1 MSLEPN
7 KNIIAFKFFNNKKVH
22 NRSRTRNNDEFGGSI
37 ISKKSNKSAI
47 ISHQRSL
54 LDQQSSITTSR
65 MKPVNG
71 IKKKKKSKERGDNTS
86 LSKKSNRS
94 KTSKKNVSKLCSK
107 EKLAKSKSK
116 SPLPQIRPIYAG
128 PLQLNDGKYQVIL
141 LQDFNKEGSQIID
154 PRNFLMDNF
163 NQNLLSEPLS
173 LQRTMSMGNQI
184 SNTTQTNENQYQIM

>member
-1 MSLEPN
+1 LSLEPN

>member
-1 MSLEPN
+1 
-7 KNIIAFKFFNNKKVH
+7 
-22 NRSRTRNNDEFGGSI
+22 
-37 ISKKSNKSAI
+37 
-47 ISHQRSL
+47 
-54 LDQQSSITTSR
+54 